1 MNGTISSNDM
11 DQIIRKLSLDK
22 KLDKNG
28 DKVQLN
34 MFLNM
39 LETFVPGIV
48 TNDPTLQE
56 IYQPPDSTSTKKD
69 YQRKQQ
75 IIETYDKN
83 DPCFSDLDKHFVKKK
98 HLEVLSFVNAAVL
111 IYNENNQTN
120 KLIVPRDAK
129 RNKIALH
136 LFIKHNL
143 GLLKP
148 IFDEMKIIEK
158 ISN

>member
-1 MNGTISSNDM
+1 MNGNISSNEM

-39 LETFVPGIV
+39 LETFLPGIV
-48 TNDPTLQE
+48 TNDPTLQK
-56 IYQPPDSTSTKKD
+56 IYKIPDSTSTKKD

-75 IIETYDKN
+75 TIEKYDKN
-83 DPCFSDLDKHFVKKK
+83 DPCFSFLDKHFAKKK
-98 HLEVLSFVNAAVL
+98 HLEVLSFINAAVL
-111 IYNENNQTN
+111 INNESNQK

-136 LFIKHNL
+136 LFIKQNL
-143 GLLKP
+143 DLLKP
-148 IFDEMKIIEK
+148 IFDEMEIIER
-158 ISN
+158 ISD